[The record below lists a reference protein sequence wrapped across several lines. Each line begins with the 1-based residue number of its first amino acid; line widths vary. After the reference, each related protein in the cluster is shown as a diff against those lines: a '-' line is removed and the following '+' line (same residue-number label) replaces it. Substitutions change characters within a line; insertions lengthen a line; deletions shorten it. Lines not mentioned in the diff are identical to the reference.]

1 MRRLDALILSL
12 ATADPP
18 FVGPPVDITDTMTGA
33 ELKPVEDLL
42 DARICAW
49 VAAVWTRHGDGGVRV
64 FGDAAT
70 GHIAVPIG
78 SVVAS

>member
-1 MRRLDALILSL
+1 MRVLHVQIPGQRRTRVPTRRTQRLQSSL
-12 ATADPP
+12 
-18 FVGPPVDITDTMTGA
+18 G
-33 ELKPVEDLL
+33 EREDLI

-49 VAAVWTRHGDGGVRV
+49 VAAVWNRYGDTGVRV
-64 FGDAAT
+64 FGDAAS